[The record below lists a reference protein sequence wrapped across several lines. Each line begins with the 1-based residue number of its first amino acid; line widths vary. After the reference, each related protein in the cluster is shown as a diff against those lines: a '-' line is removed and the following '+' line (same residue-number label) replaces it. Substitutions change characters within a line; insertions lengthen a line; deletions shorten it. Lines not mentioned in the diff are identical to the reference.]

1 LNIDI
6 LEDNAVSPNLNR
18 HAQGD
23 VCAYAVPCRLKNGD
37 LVCVYR
43 QGSAK
48 HSRDGVL
55 IAQRST
61 DAGINWS
68 DPVSVFEGL
77 KESPPESVHS
87 GVVCQAADGAVL
99 AIFKTV
105 EARNPEAY
113 IFSEEGR
120 QIPQRL
126 YVSRST
132 DEGRTWPAPAEHKLI
147 GAPRDTAVGTRP
159 LLLSDGGLL
168 IPVEATGQHGQQIIL
183 GVFSS
188 DGGITLQPVITC
200 AEDTTGQVGYGDA
213 RLTLLHDGRIVML
226 TWTYLNATE
235 ETIAVHGCVSAD
247 RGRTWTK
254 PASTGVESQI
264 MTPLALDAVN
274 LIAASTVR
282 TNPEGIRLW
291 YSSNAGETWNT
302 ESVIQMWDPHEEKL
316 KGTGLKLEH
325 VTSKV
330 APEKIWESLPGFSFG
345 TPDLVQLDENLCLLT
360 YYATIEGVTH
370 IRACRF
376 KVEFGKESEPV
387 KSVLGPAED
396 QGRVVSP

>member
-1 LNIDI
+1 MNIDI
-6 LEDNAVSPNLNR
+6 LEDKAVSPNLNR
-18 HAQGD
+18 HAQSD

-37 LVCVYR
+37 LVCAYR

-61 DAGINWS
+61 DGGINWS
-68 DPVSVFEGL
+68 DAVSIFDGL
-77 KESPPESVHS
+77 QKSPRESVHS

-120 QIPQRL
+120 QLPQRL
-126 YVSRST
+126 YISRSM
-132 DEGRTWPAPAEHKLI
+132 DGGKTWPAPEEHKLV
-147 GAPRDTAVGTRP
+147 GAPRDTYIGSRP
-159 LLLSDGGLL
+159 LLLPGGDLL
-168 IPVEATGQHGQQIIL
+168 IPVEATGLYGQQIVL
-183 GVFSS
+183 VASS
-188 DGGITLQPVITC
+188 ADGGSTLQPVITC
-200 AEDTTGQVGYGDA
+200 AEDRTGRVGHGDPKF
-213 RLTLLHDGRIVML
+213 TLLPDGRIVML

-235 ETIAVHGCVSAD
+235 TTLAVHRCVSTD
-247 RGRTWTK
+247 KGRTWSK
-254 PASTGVESQI
+254 PVSTGVESQI
-264 MTPLALDAVN
+264 MAPLALDAEH

-302 ESVIQMWDPHEEKL
+302 ESVVQMWDPHDEKL
-316 KGTGLKLEH
+316 KGMGLKLGH

-330 APEKIWESLPGFSFG
+330 ASEKIWETLPGFSFG
-345 TPDLVQLDENLCLLT
+345 TPDLVQLDESLCLLT
-360 YYATIEGVTH
+360 YYATVKGITH

-376 KVEFGKESEPV
+376 KVEFGKE
-387 KSVLGPAED
+387 
-396 QGRVVSP
+396 